1 MILLLIMNIILL
13 MLCLATAIYACYEA
27 YKKIKMGFTEGRL
40 FMLLAM
46 VVYALVYLV
55 ALVLRIPGDVDR
67 YAERQAIREILD
79 MGYDPSVIYAAEAA
93 VALLTVF
100 VNVGIGIIIKKTNH
114 PIIYSI
120 ALVCGLLGLIG
131 CGLYYVDGVLPL
143 TGFFLGCCGLMA
155 HFAILLDLT
164 YKEFC
169 VLGNIYL
176 QAFIC
181 LMASTAPLLFCIRK
195 KIGGHRCFG
204 LSLINFMLHLVC
216 FFVIS
221 VHYLMPLEQSFD
233 LCYRELNQFAVEN
246 GTTYVMAN
254 IVFFVTEFLADLLW
268 NACIYRIV
276 TWKV

>member
-1 MILLLIMNIILL
+1 MNVILL

-27 YKKIKMGFTEGRL
+27 YKKIKIGFTEGRL

-46 VVYALVYLV
+46 IVYALVYLV
-55 ALVLRIPGDVDR
+55 ALLVRIPGNVDM
-67 YAERQAIREILD
+67 YAERQAIRGILN
-79 MGYDPSVIYAAEAA
+79 MGYDPSVIYAAEGA
-93 VALLTVF
+93 VAILTVF
-100 VNVGIGIIIKKTNH
+100 VNVDIGIIIRKTNH

-120 ALVCGLLGLIG
+120 ALVCGLLGLVG
-131 CGLYYVDGVLPL
+131 
-143 TGFFLGCCGLMA
+143 CGLMA

-181 LMASTAPLLFCIRK
+181 LMASTAPLFFCIRK
-195 KIGGHRCFG
+195 KIGGYRCFG

-246 GTTYVMAN
+246 GTTYVRAN
-254 IVFFVTEFLADLLW
+254 IVFFVIEFLADLLW
-268 NACIYRIV
+268 NACVYRVV
-276 TWKV
+276 TWKR

>member
-1 MILLLIMNIILL
+1 MNIFLL

-27 YKKIKMGFTEGRL
+27 YKKMRLEFTESRL

-46 VVYALVYLV
+46 VGYALVYLV
-55 ALVLRIPGDVDR
+55 GLCVRIPGDVDL
-67 YAERQAIREILD
+67 YAERQAIRGILG
-79 MGYDPSVIYAAEAA
+79 MGYDPSVIYVAEAA

-100 VNVGIGIIIKKTNH
+100 VNLGIGFLIKKTNH
-114 PIIYSI
+114 PIVYSI
-120 ALVCGLLGLIG
+120 VLISGLLGLIG
-131 CGLYYVDGVLPL
+131 CGLYFVDGVLPL
-143 TGFFLGCCGLMA
+143 TGFFLSCCGLMA

-181 LMASTAPLLFCIRK
+181 LMASTAPLLFCVRK
-195 KIGGHRCFG
+195 KIGGYRCFG

-216 FFVIS
+216 FFIVA
-221 VHYLMPLEQSFD
+221 VHYLMPLEQGFD

-246 GTTYVMAN
+246 GTTYVRAN
-254 IVFFVTEFLADLLW
+254 IVFFVIEFLADLLW
-268 NACIYRIV
+268 NACVYHIV
-276 TWKV
+276 TRKA